1 MTKIYSGTKKGYV
14 WLMGAGITVMLA
26 LFAWCVYAEG
36 EITRDVDA
44 VAQAA
49 GGPINPATG
58 KPTFALDDKAIE
70 LMKQTGRLVE
80 QNLND
85 GSDAFLYDM
94 GPLSLKTTPGKGA
107 SRAEIM
113 ITNHFDSFCATPPAG
128 PETGGNCPKDDPLLQ
143 GGDIKVTSITSGT
156 SFDANGNRQK
166 AANQFLFNLIPIPDN
181 NFSAFLQDG
190 KIDISALPT
199 SLDPKDPRSKRFPN
213 PQQQFAQA
221 LADEALLSIARE
233 PYAEMM
239 AKRTVPEGQAES
251 HMAIMKR
258 IAVQRLMS
266 PAWHETL
273 KSLKKPEEILKEQA
287 EMQAFQIWLEYERYR
302 QMERVEALLSAI
314 VLQNYNQSKA
324 VAAQFASVPTTGR

>member
-1 MTKIYSGTKKGYV
+1 MTKVYPGAKKGRF
-14 WLMGAGITVMLA
+14 WIASFGITAMLA
-26 LFAWCVYAEG
+26 LFAWCVYAQG
-36 EITRDVDA
+36 EIARDVDA

-49 GGPINPATG
+49 GGPINTATG
-58 KPTFALDDKAIE
+58 KPTSALDDKAIE

-85 GSDAFLYDM
+85 GSDAALYDM
-94 GPLSLKTTPGKGA
+94 GPLSLKTTPGTGA

-113 ITNHFDSFCATPPAG
+113 ITNHFDSFCVPPPNG
-128 PETGGNCPKDDPLLQ
+128 PESGGNCPKDDVLLQ
-143 GGDIKVTSITSGT
+143 DGDIKVSSLTSGT

-181 NFSAFLQDG
+181 NFSAFLQNG
-190 KIDISALPT
+190 KIDISALPE
-199 SLDPKDPRSKRFPN
+199 SLDPIDPRAKRFPN
-213 PQQQFAQA
+213 PRQQFAQA
-221 LADEALLSIARE
+221 LADQALLSIARE

-239 AKRTVPEGQAES
+239 AKRTVPEGQPES
-251 HMAIMKR
+251 PMAIMKR
-258 IAVQRLMS
+258 IAVQRFMS

-273 KSLKKPEEILKEQA
+273 KNLKKPEEILKEQA

-314 VLQNYNQSKA
+314 VLQNYNQNKA